1 MSHRESKNLGV
12 AAPLPPRMA
21 QDASVHLPR
30 RLLPALVAVS
40 GIALLAGC
48 SAPASTKTSSSPSA
62 PAASASSSASSS
74 AAALACPASGSAS
87 TAVKVAKTGTTEP
100 KVSFPTPT
108 TVTAT
113 QRTTIRSGSGATV
126 KQGDSVSLAYAM
138 YDAKSGKKL
147 DSRGWS
153 AKSRVVFPVDAAQV
167 LPGFAASVV
176 CAKAGDRIASVIPAS
191 LAFGSQGSEQ
201 IPVAGGDSI
210 VFVADIVGLSPT
222 KATGAPKA
230 LPSGFPTVTL
240 ASNGTPSVK
249 IPATKAPTA
258 LKIADSKVGTGA
270 TVKNKDTVTVQY
282 QGVLWRTGGI
292 FDQSWGKSGPTSFAT
307 NQVVPGFG
315 KALVGQKV
323 GSQVVAIIPPSEGYG
338 KTGSTDGSIKGTD
351 TMVFVIDILA
361 TASS

>member
-1 MSHRESKNLGV
+1 M
-12 AAPLPPRMA
+12 
-21 QDASVHLPR
+21 HLPR

-40 GIALLAGC
+40 GVALLAGC
-48 SAPASTKTSSSPSA
+48 STPASTKSSSSP
-62 PAASASSSASSS
+62 AASSSSSASAST
-74 AAALACPASGSAS
+74 AADLACPASGSAS
-87 TAVKVAKTGTTEP
+87 DAVKVTGSGSSEP
-100 KVSFPTPT
+100 KVSFPSPT
-108 TVTAT
+108 TVTTT
-113 QRTTIRSGSGATV
+113 QRTTITKGDGATV
-126 KQGDSVSLAYAM
+126 KQGDSVSLAYVM

-176 CAKAGDRIASVIPAS
+176 CAKEGDRIASVIPAS
-191 LAFGSQGSEQ
+191 LAFGSTGSEQ
-201 IPVAGGDSI
+201 IPVGGGDSI

-222 KATGAPKA
+222 KATGVSKP
-230 LPSGFPTVTL
+230 LPSGFPQVTL

-249 IPATKAPTA
+249 IPATKAPTS

-270 TVKNKDTVTVQY
+270 TVKDKDTVTVQY

-307 NQVVPGFG
+307 NQVVSGFG

-323 GSQVVAIIPPSEGYG
+323 GSQVVAIIPPAEGYG

-361 TASS
+361 TASK

>member
-1 MSHRESKNLGV
+1 
-12 AAPLPPRMA
+12 MA
-21 QDASVHLPR
+21 QDAPVHLPR
-30 RLLPALVAVS
+30 RLLPALVALS
-40 GIALLAGC
+40 GVALLAGC
-48 SAPASTKTSSSPSA
+48 STPASTKASSS
-62 PAASASSSASSS
+62 PAASASASSSSSSAST
-74 AAALACPASGSAS
+74 ATDLACPASGSAS
-87 TAVKVAKTGTTEP
+87 DAVKVTGSGGSEP
-100 KVSFPTPT
+100 KVSFPAPT
-108 TVTAT
+108 TVTKT
-113 QRTTIRSGSGATV
+113 QRTTISAGKGATV
-126 KQGDSVSLAYAM
+126 KQGDSVSLAYVM

-176 CAKAGDRIASVIPAS
+176 CAKEGDRIASVIPAS
-191 LAFGSQGSEQ
+191 LAFGSAGSEQ
-201 IPVAGGDSI
+201 IPVGGGDSI

-222 KATGAPKA
+222 KATGVSKP
-230 LPSGFPTVTL
+230 LPAGFPTVTL

-270 TVKNKDTVTVQY
+270 TVKDKDTVTVQY

-307 NQVVPGFG
+307 NQVVSGFG

-323 GSQVVAIIPPSEGYG
+323 GSQVVAIIPPAEGYG